1 MSQVIK
7 LAALTISCILVL
19 IFTIYEGSFVLK
31 PTPQDLKSAVIENEE
46 MHKGVGTYIISL
58 DRSVA
63 RYEKIKPLLAKL
75 SLPVEK
81 INAVDG
87 SKLPFKEIE
96 RKVDIGSY
104 INFMGKAPQRG
115 TIGCSLSHIKTWE
128 TFLASDFE
136 YALIL
141 EDDITF
147 NPSLLLNSIQDLIK
161 HSTMWD
167 MVTFEIHHRGLPLM
181 VEYLPH
187 INRELSV
194 YLTSITHSG
203 AYLINRETARKFLAK
218 ALPIKMPIDHYFTR
232 SWELDVRILGIEP
245 RIVHQTFGDSEINNT
260 KRVGEKSQNNNLEKI
275 NIQRFVFNVESAIMR
290 FAYNIALYVKEIL
303 A

>member
-1 MSQVIK
+1 MSKVIK
-7 LAALTISCILVL
+7 FAVLAISCILVL
-19 IFTIYEGSFVLK
+19 IFTVYEGSFVLK
-31 PTPQDLKSAVIENEE
+31 PTPQALKSSIIENAEP
-46 MHKGVGTYIISL
+46 HKGVGAYVISL

-63 RYEKIKPLLAKL
+63 RYEKIKPFLEKL

-87 SKLPFKEIE
+87 AKLPFKEIE
-96 RKVDIGSY
+96 KKVDINSY

-128 TFLASDFE
+128 AFLASDFE
-136 YALIL
+136 YALIF
-141 EDDITF
+141 EDDVTF
-147 NPSLLLNSIQDLIK
+147 NPSLVLNSIQDLIT

-167 MVTFEIHHRGLPLM
+167 MVIFEIHHRGLPLM

-187 INRELSV
+187 VNRELSV

-203 AYLINRETARKFLAK
+203 AYLINRATARKFLAK

-245 RIVHQTFGDSEINNT
+245 RIVHQTFGDSEINKT
-260 KRVGEKSQNNNLEKI
+260 KRVGENANLEKI
-275 NIQRFVFNVESAIMR
+275 NIPRFVFNVESAIMR
-290 FAYNIALYVKEIL
+290 FFYNISLYVKEIL